1 VTQPPPPLDEVE
13 IEGVRFV
20 GAFRPTEREFLAA
33 QFGACAFRLLARS
46 AQGADLALVEWEAGP
61 PQGGG
66 PSPLSGLPRRATY
79 ILDASGAGSAGGG
92 SGVVAERGAER
103 GAGAGPWAGLHLERV
118 DGPRDLA
125 TRYPGH
131 FPDARLRQDW
141 RDRLRRAVQD
151 VWPALM
157 VAVATIWVLAV
168 VWACRPF
175 S

>member
-1 VTQPPPPLDEVE
+1 MTRSPPPPSEQPAGPPADVVE
-13 IEGVRFV
+13 IGGVRFE
-20 GAFRPTEREFLAA
+20 GAFRPSEREYLAA

-46 AQGADLALVEWEAGP
+46 GQGADLALVEWEAGP

-79 ILDASGAGSAGGG
+79 VLDASAAGE
-92 SGVVAERGAER
+92 V
-103 GAGAGPWAGLHLERV
+103 GAGAGPWGGLQLERV

-125 TRYPGH
+125 ARYPGH

-168 VWACRPF
+168 AWACGPL

>member
-1 VTQPPPPLDEVE
+1 VE

-20 GAFRPTEREFLAA
+20 GAFRPPERELLAA
-33 QFGACAFRLLARS
+33 QFGACTFRLLARS
-46 AQGADLALVEWEAGP
+46 AQGADLTLVEWEAGP

-79 ILDASGAGSAGGG
+79 VLDASGAGRGGG
-92 SGVVAERGAER
+92 GAVAER
-103 GAGAGPWAGLHLERV
+103 V
-118 DGPRDLA
+118 DSPRDLA

-141 RDRLRRAVQD
+141 RDRLRRALQD

>member
-1 VTQPPPPLDEVE
+1 VTQPPPPPDEVE

-79 ILDASGAGSAGGG
+79 VLDAGGAGGG
-92 SGVVAERGAER
+92 GGAR
-103 GAGAGPWAGLHLERV
+103 ARAGPWAGLRLERV
-118 DGPRDLA
+118 DSPRDLA

>member
-1 VTQPPPPLDEVE
+1 ME
-13 IEGVRFV
+13 IEGVRFE

-33 QFGACAFRLLARS
+33 QFGACVFRLLARS
-46 AQGADLALVEWEAGP
+46 ALGADLALVAWEAGP

-79 ILDASGAGSAGGG
+79 VLDASATDDARTGP
-92 SGVVAERGAER
+92 
-103 GAGAGPWAGLHLERV
+103 GPWPALRLERI
-118 DGPRDLA
+118 DSPRDLA
-125 TRYPGH
+125 TRYAGH
-131 FPDARLRQDW
+131 FPDVRLSQDW

-168 VWACRPF
+168 VWACRPL

>member
-1 VTQPPPPLDEVE
+1 MTRSPPPPAELPPPDVVE
-13 IEGVRFV
+13 IGGVRFE
-20 GAFRPTEREFLAA
+20 GAFRPSEREYLAA

-46 AQGADLALVEWEAGP
+46 AQGAELALVEWEAGP
-61 PQGGG
+61 PPGGG

-79 ILDASGAGSAGGG
+79 VLDASAAGEA
-92 SGVVAERGAER
+92 
-103 GAGAGPWAGLHLERV
+103 GAGAGPWGGLQLERV
-118 DGPRDLA
+118 DSPRDLA
-125 TRYPGH
+125 ARYPGH

-141 RDRLRRAVQD
+141 RDRLRRALQD

-168 VWACRPF
+168 VWACRPL